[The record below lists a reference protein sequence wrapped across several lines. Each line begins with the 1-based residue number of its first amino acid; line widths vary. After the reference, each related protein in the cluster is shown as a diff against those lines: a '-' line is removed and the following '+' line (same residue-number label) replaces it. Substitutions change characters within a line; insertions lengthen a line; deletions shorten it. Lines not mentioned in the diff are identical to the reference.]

1 MFILTKT
8 KRRSYTLMSTNI
20 KPRRKRRRKKRII
33 EAYSFSSPHAAIN
46 VHIVHNGKAMF
57 IIVIIVY
64 IIIMRVLE

>member
-20 KPRRKRRRKKRII
+20 KPRRRKKKKRII